1 VQHRD
6 LGRLACDRS
15 RAACAPRRRRPARPI
30 DPAALEVVVS
40 DAAEPDPWDRR
51 PDETAR
57 AYEAFRTYRDLG
69 PARRPADVAGY
80 ADGTKRRWRAIHAW
94 DQRAAAWDAETYR
107 LEDTR
112 RLEQIRQMDDT
123 HQRAARAMI
132 TAGLRAIAEQP
143 KLTPHQAARFVDLG
157 ARLERAALLGDH
169 LAPPPLAP
177 VVDDEELSPLER
189 IARELAGTA

>member
-1 VQHRD
+1 MVTTETVVE
-6 LGRLACDRS
+6 
-15 RAACAPRRRRPARPI
+15 PWERRPA
-30 DPAALEVVVS
+30 
-40 DAAEPDPWDRR
+40 
-51 PDETAR
+51 ETSK
-57 AYEAFRTYRDLG
+57 AYAAFRVYRDLG
-69 PARRPADVAGY
+69 PARRVADVAGY
-80 ADGTKRRWRAIHAW
+80 ADGTKRRWRAVHAW
-94 DQRAAAWDAETYR
+94 DQRAGAWDTETYR

-132 TAGLRAIAEQP
+132 TAGLAAIDEAP

-169 LAPPPLAP
+169 LAPAALVAVPDA
-177 VVDDEELSPLER
+177 DDGLSPLER

>member
-1 VQHRD
+1 MSDAERVE
-6 LGRLACDRS
+6 AWE
-15 RAACAPRRRRPARPI
+15 RRPN
-30 DPAALEVVVS
+30 
-40 DAAEPDPWDRR
+40 
-51 PDETAR
+51 ETSL

-69 PARRPADVAGY
+69 PARRTADVDGY
-80 ADGTKRRWRAIHAW
+80 NESTKRRWRAVHQWEQRAQAW
-94 DQRAAAWDAETYR
+94 DTERYR

-123 HQRAARAMI
+123 HQRAARALI
-132 TAGLRAIAEQP
+132 TAGLRTIAEGQ

-169 LAPPPLAP
+169 LAPAP
-177 VVDDEELSPLER
+177 VAAVPDPDDDLSPLER